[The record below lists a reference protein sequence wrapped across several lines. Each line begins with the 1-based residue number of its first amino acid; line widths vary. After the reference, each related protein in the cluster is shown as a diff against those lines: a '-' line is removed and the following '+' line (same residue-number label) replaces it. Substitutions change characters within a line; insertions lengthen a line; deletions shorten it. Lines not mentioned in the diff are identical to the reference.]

1 MTTDSAV
8 ATHVLTGLGVS
19 PGTAAGP
26 VGRLG
31 LPPRP
36 PLDERPGADVDA
48 EVQRVT
54 EARETVAHG
63 LEERAAKAGGQA
75 AEILTA
81 AGLMARDPSVTA
93 TVRERLEAGRPTAAA
108 VDEAFEQY
116 CDLLAQ
122 AGGYLAE
129 RVADLRDVRDR
140 VLAMLLG
147 EPMPGLPHPGHPYV
161 LVARDLSPADT
172 AVLDPA
178 EVLALV
184 TEKGGP
190 TSHTAILASGLGI
203 PAVVQ
208 CANVLDLP
216 EGTEVLV
223 DGVSGEITVA
233 PSEGTVRAARSRA
246 NARRR
251 LAASA
256 HGPGRTADGT
266 PVALLANVATVE
278 DAKRAAQA
286 DCEGIG
292 LFRTEGLY
300 LDQVTAPTPAEQQ
313 AAYTE
318 VFTAFTDR
326 RVVVRTLDAGAD
338 KPLAFV
344 PHEPEE
350 NPALGVRGYR
360 VARRTPE
367 LLDTQLAALAAA
379 ARATGADVGVM
390 APMIST
396 PAEAKAFTDTVRQA
410 GLPLAGAMIEV
421 PAAALRAR
429 QLMPHTDFVSIGTN
443 DLAQYTFAADR
454 LLGALADLL
463 DPWQPALLQLIREVG
478 QAGAATETP
487 VGVCGTAAGDPL
499 LACVLVGLGVRSLSM
514 PPTLLADVRAALA
527 HHTLASCARMAEWA
541 LDAGDAAAARAAV
554 RKLAAP
560 EAAGLI

>member
-1 MTTDSAV
+1 MTTDSTV
-8 ATHVLTGLGVS
+8 PTRVLTGLGVS
-19 PGTAAGP
+19 PGTVAGP
-26 VGRLG
+26 VARLG

-36 PLDERPGADVDA
+36 PVDELPAADADA

-54 EARETVAHG
+54 EALETVAQG

-75 AEILTA
+75 AEILSA
-81 AGLMARDPSVTA
+81 SALMARDPSVLA
-93 TVRERLEAGRPTAAA
+93 AVRDRLQAGRPTAAG
-108 VDEAFEQY
+108 VDAAFEQY

-140 VLAMLLG
+140 VLAVLLG

-216 EGTEVLV
+216 EGSEVLV
-223 DGVSGEITVA
+223 DGVSGKVTAA
-233 PSEGTVRAARSRA
+233 PGEETVRAARSRA
-246 NARRR
+246 DARRR
-251 LAASA
+251 LTASA
-256 HGPGRTADGT
+256 HGPGRTADGV

-278 DAKRAAQA
+278 DAQRAAKA

-300 LDQVTAPTPAEQQ
+300 LDRVTAPAQGEQQ
-313 AAYTE
+313 AAYTA
-318 VFTAFTDR
+318 VFAAFTGR

-338 KPLAFV
+338 KPLAFI

-360 VARRTPE
+360 VSRHTPD
-367 LLDTQLAALAAA
+367 LLDTQLAALGAA
-379 ARATGADVGVM
+379 ARATGADVRVM

-396 PAEAKAFTDTVRQA
+396 PAEAKAFTDGVRQA
-410 GLPLAGAMIEV
+410 GLPVAGTMIEV

-429 QLMPHTDFVSIGTN
+429 QLMRHTDFVSIGTN

-454 LLGALADLL
+454 LLGTLADLL

-527 HHTLASCARMAEWA
+527 HHTLAGCARMAERA
-541 LDAGDAAAARAAV
+541 LDAEDATAARAAV
-554 RKLAAP
+554 RELAAP
-560 EAAGLI
+560 EVLGLL

>member
-8 ATHVLTGLGVS
+8 TPRVLTGLGVS
-19 PGTAAGP
+19 PGTVAGP
-26 VGRLG
+26 VARLG

-36 PLDERPGADVDA
+36 PVDERPDTDVEA

-54 EARETVAHG
+54 EALETVARG
-63 LEERAAKAGGQA
+63 LEERAARAGGQA
-75 AEILTA
+75 AEILSA
-81 AGLMARDPSVTA
+81 AALMARDPSVLA
-93 TVRERLEAGRPTAAA
+93 AVRDRLEAGRPTAAG
-108 VDEAFEQY
+108 VDAAFEQY
-116 CDLLAQ
+116 CDLLAR

-140 VLAMLLG
+140 VLAVLLG

-203 PAVVQ
+203 PAVVR
-208 CANVLDLP
+208 CANVLDLS
-216 EGTEVLV
+216 EGSQVLV
-223 DGVSGEITVA
+223 DGVSGEVTAA
-233 PSEGTVRAARSRA
+233 PGEETVRAARSRA
-246 NARRR
+246 DARRR

-256 HGPGRTADGT
+256 HGPGRTADGV

-278 DAKRAAQA
+278 DAQRAAKA

-300 LDQVTAPTPAEQQ
+300 LDRVTAPSQDEQQ
-313 AAYTE
+313 TAYTE
-318 VFTAFTDR
+318 VFAAFTGR

-338 KPLAFV
+338 KPLAFI

-360 VARRTPE
+360 VSRHTPD
-367 LLDTQLAALAAA
+367 LLDTQLAALGAA
-379 ARATGADVGVM
+379 ARATGADVRVM

-396 PAEAKAFTDTVRQA
+396 PAEAKAFTDAVRQA
-410 GLPLAGAMIEV
+410 GLPVAGAMIEV

-429 QLMPHTDFVSIGTN
+429 QLMRHTDFVSIGTN
-443 DLAQYTFAADR
+443 DLTQYTFAADR
-454 LLGALADLL
+454 LLGTLADLL

-478 QAGAATETP
+478 EAGTATGTP

-514 PPTLLADVRAALA
+514 PATLLADVRAALA
-527 HHTLASCARMAEWA
+527 HHTLASCARMAERA
-541 LDAGDAAAARAAV
+541 LDAEDATAARAAV
-554 RKLAAP
+554 RELASP
-560 EAAGLI
+560 EVLGLL